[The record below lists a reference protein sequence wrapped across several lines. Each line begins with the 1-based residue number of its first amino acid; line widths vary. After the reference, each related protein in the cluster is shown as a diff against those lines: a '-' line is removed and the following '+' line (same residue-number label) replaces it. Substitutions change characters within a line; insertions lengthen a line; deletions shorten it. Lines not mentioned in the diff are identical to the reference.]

1 MVSVCVHPLYQFH
14 PSLCLY
20 HYLSLSHF
28 LYSLYSLY
36 ISLYLSPASL
46 PFSGNPSGRSTMIRV
61 IRYDDD
67 EAEEDFICSVSA
79 QVDVQA
85 V

>member
-1 MVSVCVHPLYQFH
+1 
-14 PSLCLY
+14 
-20 HYLSLSHF
+20 
-28 LYSLYSLY
+28 
-36 ISLYLSPASL
+36 
-46 PFSGNPSGRSTMIRV
+46 MIRV

-85 V
+85 ICLSKCSTTHCARGCFSVIVVFSVILQVSLLCFHDNPSPLKV